1 MSFEFEIKEYKKY
14 ADVKLKGELIDKLQS
29 QALLEKIDEY
39 IQNNISNFTFDLNHL
54 KYLNSSG
61 LNVLI
66 QIFTKA
72 RNNNG
77 EAVLYHLNKKINELI
92 LITKLNTIFK
102 IAENQKEAVKLL
114 NIENQ

>member
-1 MSFEFEIKEYKKY
+1 MFEFEIKEHKKY
-14 ADVKLKGELIDKLQS
+14 IDIKLKGELIDRT
-29 QALLEKIDEY
+29 QAQPLMERIDEY
-39 IQNNISNFTFDLNHL
+39 IQNNISNFTFNMHDL

-77 EAVLYHLNKKINELI
+77 EAVLYNLNKKINELI
-92 LITKLNTIFK
+92 LITKLHTIFK
-102 IAENQKEAVKLL
+102 ITDNQKEAVKLL
-114 NIENQ
+114 NIKA

>member
-1 MSFEFEIKEYKKY
+1 MNFNFEIKEHKKY
-14 ADVKLKGELIDKLQS
+14 IDIKLKGELIDKTQA

-39 IQNNISNFTFDLNHL
+39 IENNIPNFILDLNDL

-77 EAVLYHLNKKINELI
+77 EAILYHLNKKINELI
-92 LITKLNTIFK
+92 LITKLHTIFK
-102 IAENQKEAVKLL
+102 ITDSQKEAIKLL
-114 NIENQ
+114 NVQ

>member
-1 MSFEFEIKEYKKY
+1 MKFDFEIKEHKNYI
-14 ADVKLKGELIDKLQS
+14 DIKLKGELIDKT
-29 QALLEKIDEY
+29 QAQPLLDKVDEY
-39 IQNNISNFTFDLNHL
+39 IQTNIAYFILNMQDL

-92 LITKLNTIFK
+92 LITKLHSIFK
-102 IAENQKEAVKLL
+102 ITETQKEAISALK
-114 NIENQ
+114 NN

>member
-1 MSFEFEIKEYKKY
+1 MNFSFEIKEHKKY
-14 ADVKLKGELIDKLQS
+14 IDIKLKGELIDKT
-29 QALLEKIDEY
+29 QAQTLLEKIDEY
-39 IQNNISNFTFDLNHL
+39 IENNISNFIFDLHDL

-77 EAVLYHLNKKINELI
+77 EAILYHLNKKINELI
-92 LITKLNTIFK
+92 LITKLHTIFK
-102 IAENQKEAVKLL
+102 ITDTQKEAIKLL
-114 NIENQ
+114 NIQ

>member
-1 MSFEFEIKEYKKY
+1 MSFEFEIKEHKKY
-14 ADVKLKGELIDKLQS
+14 VDIKLKGELIDKMQS
-29 QALLEKIDEY
+29 QPLLEKVDEY
-39 IQNNISNFTFDLNHL
+39 IQNNIFNFTFDLHDL

-77 EAVLYHLNKKINELI
+77 NAVLYHINKKINDLI

-102 IAENQKEAVKLL
+102 IADNQKEAVKLL
-114 NIENQ
+114 NMEE

>member
-1 MSFEFEIKEYKKY
+1 MSFEFEIKEHKNY
-14 ADVKLKGELIDKLQS
+14 VNIKLKGELIDKLQS
-29 QALLEKIDEY
+29 QSLLEKVDEY
-39 IQNNISNFTFDLNHL
+39 IQNNIVNFTFNLSEL

-66 QIFTKA
+66 QVFTKA

-77 EAVLYHLNKKINELI
+77 DAVLYHLNKKINDLI

-102 IAENQKEAVKLL
+102 IAENEKEAIKRL
-114 NIENQ
+114 NAE

>member
-1 MSFEFEIKEYKKY
+1 MGFEFEIKENKKY
-14 ADVKLKGELIDKLQS
+14 VDIKLKGELIDKMQS
-29 QALLEKIDEY
+29 QTLLDKIDEY
-39 IQNNISNFTFDLNHL
+39 IQNNVFNFIFDMHDL

-77 EAVLYHLNKKINELI
+77 EAVLYHLNKKINDLI

-102 IAENQKEAVKLL
+102 IAENQKEAIKML
-114 NIENQ
+114 NAE

>member
-1 MSFEFEIKEYKKY
+1 MNFNFEIKEHKKY
-14 ADVKLKGELIDKLQS
+14 IDIKLKGELIDKTQA

-39 IQNNISNFTFDLNHL
+39 IENNIPNFILDLNDL

-77 EAVLYHLNKKINELI
+77 EAILYHLNKKINELI
-92 LITKLNTIFK
+92 LITKLHTIFK
-102 IAENQKEAVKLL
+102 ITDSQKEAIKLL
-114 NIENQ
+114 NIQ

>member
-1 MSFEFEIKEYKKY
+1 MTFEFEIKEHKNYI
-14 ADVKLKGELIDKLQS
+14 DIHLKGELIDKTQA
-29 QALLEKIDEY
+29 QALLEKVDEY
-39 IQNNISNFTFDLNHL
+39 IQNNQSNFIFDLSNL

-61 LNVLI
+61 LNILI

-92 LITKLNTIFK
+92 LITKLHTIFK
-102 IAENQKEAVKLL
+102 IANNQKEAIQLL
-114 NIENQ
+114 KVDE

>member
-1 MSFEFEIKEYKKY
+1 MGFEFEIKEHKKY
-14 ADVKLKGELIDKLQS
+14 VDIKLKGELIDKLQS
-29 QALLEKIDEY
+29 QPLLDKVEEY
-39 IQNNISNFTFDLNHL
+39 LQNNVINFTFDLRDL

-61 LNVLI
+61 LNVMI

-77 EAVLYHLNKKINELI
+77 DAVLYHINKKINDLI

-102 IAENQKEAVKLL
+102 IADNQKEAVKLL
-114 NIENQ
+114 NMEE

>member
-1 MSFEFEIKEYKKY
+1 MTFEFKIKEHKKY
-14 ADVKLKGELIDKLQS
+14 VDIKLKGELIDKT
-29 QALLEKIDEY
+29 QALPLLEKIDEY
-39 IQNNISNFTFDLNHL
+39 IQSNMVHFTFDMHEL

-77 EAVLYHLNKKINELI
+77 EAVLYRLNQKINELI
-92 LITKLNTIFK
+92 LITKLHTIFK
-102 IAENQKEAVKLL
+102 ITNTQKDAVKQL
-114 NIENQ
+114 NLS

>member
-1 MSFEFEIKEYKKY
+1 MNFSFEIKEHKKY
-14 ADVKLKGELIDKLQS
+14 IDIKLKGELNDKTQA

-39 IQNNISNFTFDLNHL
+39 IENNIPNFIFDLNDL

-77 EAVLYHLNKKINELI
+77 EAILYHLNKKINELI
-92 LITKLNTIFK
+92 LITKLHTIFK
-102 IAENQKEAVKLL
+102 IADSQKEAIKLL
-114 NIENQ
+114 NIQ